1 MAEDTTA
8 GKLRK
13 RFGQLEQLR
22 NPWESIWS
30 DVTDLVAPRRSN
42 IKGTELA
49 GKKKGILIYDG
60 TPGQALQLFTDGMH
74 GYLISPA
81 MVWFRLKMARDK
93 QNDIPEVTVYL
104 QECEEQ
110 MYFAFK
116 RSNFYEEMS
125 EYLYDGGSIGTAT
138 MYSEEDLNAG
148 RIVFSCRH
156 PGEIYI
162 AQNKYGM
169 VDTVFRKFKLSARNA
184 VDKFGRGKLTPSL
197 LQAYENN
204 PYSEFQFI
212 HGIYPNEG
220 RDVTKLDN
228 RNKPFVSVYAQD
240 GAAELC
246 GESGY
251 DMNPMAVWRYRRNS
265 RETYGRSPA
274 MDAIVEVFGLNQVAK
289 TMMQANQLAVE
300 PAYNVPK
307 EMRGKVRIG
316 PRGMNYY
323 DETNRMITPVH
334 NIGNIPAGE
343 NQQERLEK
351 AIEKYF
357 RVDFF
362 MMLSRA
368 AMEGRQLTV
377 PQVMEMQGEKGA
389 ILGTTIGRLQGEC
402 LNPII
407 DRVFQIEND
416 AGRMPEPPDVLLS
429 EEGEQID
436 VEYMGPLAQAQKRM
450 FHSQG
455 IMQGLNSVAPLA
467 ELFPEVRDRIDPDVV
482 VEEIF
487 ESTGF
492 PQKAIRS
499 REDAE
504 EIRAARAEQMRQ
516 QALMEAAERAAKVA
530 PGLGKKIEGGSPL
543 DMLAGGGE

>member
-1 MAEDTTA
+1 MEDTKA

-13 RFGQLEQLR
+13 QFGQLERLR
-22 NPWESIWS
+22 EPWESLRS
-30 DVTDLVAPRRSN
+30 DVTDLIAPRRSN
-42 IKGTELA
+42 MKGTDIA
-49 GKKKGILIYDG
+49 GKKKGILVYDG

-74 GYLISPA
+74 GYLISSS
-81 MVWFRLKMARDK
+81 MVWFRLKVARNRL
-93 QNDIPEVTVYL
+93 NDIPEVKTYL

-110 MYFAFK
+110 MYFAFT

-138 MYSEEDLNAG
+138 IYSEEDLNAG

-162 AQNKYGM
+162 AQNKHGM

-184 VDKFGRGKLTPSL
+184 VDKFGKNKLTPAL
-197 LQAYENN
+197 QQAYKNN
-204 PYSEFQFI
+204 PYTEFEFI
-212 HGIYPNEG
+212 HGVYPNEG
-220 RDVTKLDN
+220 RDVTKLDS
-228 RNKPFVSVYAQD
+228 RNKPFASVYAES
-240 GAAELC
+240 GATELC

-251 DMNPMAVWRYRRNS
+251 DMNPYAVWRYRRNS
-265 RETYGRSPA
+265 KETYGRSPS
-274 MDAIVEVFGLNQVAK
+274 MDAIVEVYGLNQVAK

-323 DETNRMITPVH
+323 DETQRTITPVH
-334 NIGNIPAGE
+334 TGDTLTAGDK
-343 NQQERLEK
+343 QQERLEK
-351 AIEKYF
+351 AIEKHY

-362 MMLSRA
+362 LMLSRA

-402 LNPII
+402 QNPII
-407 DRVFQIEND
+407 DRVFQIED
-416 AGRMPEPPDVLLS
+416 EAGRMPEPPDVLLS
-429 EEGEQID
+429 EEGEDIN
-436 VEYMGPLAQAQKRM
+436 VEYMGPLAQAQKRL

-455 IMQGLNSVAPLA
+455 IMQGLNSVGPLA
-467 ELFPEVRDRIDPDVV
+467 EIFPEVRDRIDPDVV

-487 ESTGF
+487 ESVGF

-504 EIRAARAEQMRQ
+504 EIREARAEQMQQ
-516 QALMEAAERAAKVA
+516 QALMESAERAAKVA
-530 PGLGKKIEGGSPL
+530 PGLGKKTEEGSPL
-543 DMLAGGGE
+543 DALMGGS